1 MKYWISLQ
9 LLLAD
14 GVYCVVQIPDQL
26 LARLGNKE
34 TRWLLNVPWP
44 LVACRVRRR
53 GRRRRRRS
61 FHSVCPSDL
70 PLDREAECDGVR
82 DPPLCRGR
90 WHHTHTYCTCTVH
103 TASVYSEHL
112 DTEVLRFI
120 QVDIELCLTYN
131 IRTLCL
137 KLGGQT
143 LLSLERG
150 MQTYGL
156 RAKTSPQGRV

>member
-53 GRRRRRRS
+53 GRRRRHRS
-61 FHSVCPSDL
+61 FPSVCPSDL

-90 WHHTHTYCTCTVH
+90 WHHTHTVHVLSIQPVSTVNIW
-103 TASVYSEHL
+103 TQRFSGSYRWTLNSVSHITL
-112 DTEVLRFI
+112 DSLPKAWGSDPLINRAGV
-120 QVDIELCLTYN
+120 N
-131 IRTLCL
+131 IRPA
-137 KLGGQT
+137 GQN
-143 LLSLERG
+143 
-150 MQTYGL
+150 
-156 RAKTSPQGRV
+156 